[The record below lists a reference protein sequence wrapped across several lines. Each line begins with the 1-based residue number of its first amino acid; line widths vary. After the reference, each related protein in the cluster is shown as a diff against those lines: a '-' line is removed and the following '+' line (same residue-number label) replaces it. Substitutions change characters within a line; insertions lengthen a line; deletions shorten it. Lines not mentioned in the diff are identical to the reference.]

1 MSGPTAPKKSNLDG
15 LTAFQWEVQPEAEK
29 LVHELLSRLVRDF
42 KELENFE
49 KLLKERTG
57 TRLLD
62 WVERIT
68 IKGARNLKPRLRKA
82 GFNYD
87 EQVGGW
93 KHPGGMFP
101 IIEQD
106 QIENTIW
113 IKVDSI
119 ADFFA
124 HWNIDDRYLSGKPY
138 SQCRWAVA
146 FKRFENLSRKGNCL
160 VWVIERH
167 GYNARN
173 NTASQPSKNYKSIE
187 MLELFRWRDRDF
199 LTDEYGFEHAEEL
212 IKKSIRTLGRDWTC
226 DLFFRAERE
235 YWQIRNKAGQIQ
247 KARQDSLGLGWANH
261 DHHTYRS
268 SRHCFQHLI
277 KLLELLGFN
286 CRERFYA
293 GHEAGWGAQVLEQP
307 VTNICIFADVDM
319 TPEEVKGDFAHKP
332 FAEKKDL
339 GTVGLWCALHGEA
352 FLQAGMH
359 HLECQ
364 FDFAELTKQLDPVG
378 VKMMKPFTNFP
389 YLRQAFT
396 EGEIWPVKEERIQ
409 KLLKA
414 KKITAEQAEKFRKE
428 GALGSHL
435 ENLERNQGFK
445 GFNQTGISEIISA
458 TDPRKQKS
466 HA

>member
-1 MSGPTAPKKSNLDG
+1 MSGPTTPKKSDLDG

-29 LVHELLSRLVRDF
+29 LVRKLLILIKKGFKDAEL
-42 KELENFE
+42 FE
-49 KLLKERTG
+49 KRLRDETG

-62 WVERIT
+62 WVDYLELPYS
-68 IKGARNLKPRLRKA
+68 KVLKEQLKRA
-82 GFNYD
+82 GF
-87 EQVGGW
+87 
-93 KHPGGMFP
+93 KHSKLGNKILVWQHSKGMFP
-101 IIEQD
+101 PVLL
-106 QIENTIW
+106 NKKHARYTLAL
-113 IKVDSI
+113 KADSI
-119 ADFFA
+119 ADFCTQFRA
-124 HWNIDDRYLSGKPY
+124 LSSDRAINRESPHAQIRTVHITEGGKN
-138 SQCRWAVA
+138 RTLLAV
-146 FKRFENLSRKGNCL
+146 
-160 VWVIERH
+160 ERH
-167 GYNARN
+167 GYNGFEPHRNSSKEILKSLRHLEKFRAR
-173 NTASQPSKNYKSIE
+173 
-187 MLELFRWRDRDF
+187 RRDF
-199 LTDEYGFEHAEEL
+199 DADEKGFAHAEKL
-212 IKKSIRTLGRDWTC
+212 IKAAIKDIGRDWAC

-235 YWQIRNKAGQIQ
+235 YWQRRNRAGQIQ
-247 KARQDSLGLGWANH
+247 KARQDALGLGWANH

-277 KLLELLGFN
+277 ALLEMLGFK

-364 FDFAELTKQLDPVG
+364 FDFEELTKQLDPVG

-396 EGEIWPVKEERIQ
+396 EGERWPVKEERLQ

-414 KKITAEQAEKFRKE
+414 KKITDEQAEKFRKE

-458 TDPRKQKS
+458 TDPRKQK
-466 HA
+466 